1 MTRRRLAAPLKRLCS
16 MRSFWVGVLAC
27 AMHTHVMGLAAEQ
40 VLTGCPARP
49 AGEPGNE
56 AGYVVKMTDDTL
68 EKPYKIAPG
77 TRVRVESA
85 YDGNTRR
92 LGAAPRTHALLSA
105 RALLV
110 LLGAGWMC
118 AGSMAFNKHAPQVG
132 RDMGAYVFRGSQSFS
147 MCHWLC
153 LWV

>member
-1 MTRRRLAAPLKRLCS
+1 
-16 MRSFWVGVLAC
+16 
-27 AMHTHVMGLAAEQ
+27 
-40 VLTGCPARP
+40 VLTSCPARP

-92 LGAAPRTHALLSA
+92 LGARPRRCLARVLLSA
-105 RALLV
+105 RALLELV
-110 LLGAGWMC
+110 RALDERSECGC
-118 AGSMAFNKHAPQVG
+118 AKHTPQIG
-132 RDMGAYVFRGSQSFS
+132 RDWGPCEFRGGHSFCI
-147 MCHWLC
+147 CHRLC
-153 LWV
+153 QRM